1 MAGESRSQGTESRGL
16 SPHVSGFAETV
27 PQINALFGGR
37 WLGKRSRL
45 WVREKPGNMR
55 AVPGFFP
62 HRHKVKM
69 TLAGYADWTG
79 EITVEARKSATVVG
93 ELQQR

>member
-1 MAGESRSQGTESRGL
+1 
-16 SPHVSGFAETV
+16 
-27 PQINALFGGR
+27 
-37 WLGKRSRL
+37 
-45 WVREKPGNMR
+45 MR

>member
-1 MAGESRSQGTESRGL
+1 MFPGVHEP

-37 WLGKRSRL
+37 WLRKRSRL

-55 AVPGFFP
+55 AVPGFSGFSLGSLGSP
-62 HRHKVKM
+62 N
-69 TLAGYADWTG
+69 AD
-79 EITVEARKSATVVG
+79 SAADVG
-93 ELQQR
+93 LRTSPR